1 VTKPAELVEAE
12 LVDGVCQRYGCLPS
26 ALLEED
32 ADYLLRTLAIVGMG
46 RVETE

>member
-1 VTKPAELVEAE
+1 MTNPAELVEAD
-12 LVDGVCQRYGCLPS
+12 LVDGICQRYGCLPS